1 MMTDPLA
8 ALDTLLTI
16 DSADADGLPRADRAL
31 YTLLRTEAGYKCWL
45 PVAENTAISEAVD
58 YYRRKGPEDRLARAL
73 VMQGVVLSE
82 QGDTEGAM
90 LTYKEAEPLLER
102 SGDLE
107 QLGLL
112 HTHIASLY
120 QIVNDKNAILR
131 YRQALQCFE
140 KAGLP
145 ERIMFASIALARV
158 LMIDSMDKA
167 VPHIKKA
174 LSMAEQYGNRLCALS
189 ALELLCYTY
198 EPRHDARKII
208 NLIRESFSLYGDK
221 PQSTAEENIYNNLL
235 YNAATNYIYL
245 GKADSARL
253 YSKSIQANCK
263 ADSLLIYSLYG
274 DIAELEDNNGD
285 LLTYLNHAHRIELE
299 ILEEGYDTQLRDS
312 ELRYDHSRLDAEL
325 YKRDRSILFL
335 ILLFIISSAIVYAVI
350 HILRRLLRQQKIET
364 EKQKS
369 LAENLKDTATELKK
383 ELDSQKSE
391 NDSLAREKHLEE
403 EERKKLEQLLLKHT
417 SSNTELM
424 RYYNTTYNTM
434 RQLIDIYD
442 IHQSNPGHL
451 LDKSVTVARE
461 FIATTNSFGDAKS
474 IINSIYPGFLDKLF
488 GEFPKLNKND
498 KYLIILTCLGYSNSI
513 ISSILGISETNLST
527 KKTRLAKNMN
537 IDKSLTKY
545 LSERL
550 TTYQQKK

>member
-1 MMTDPLA
+1 MKSHIGLISVLTVLAAVLFLSVLISCNDRGAQLRQALAAADSLMMTDPLA

-31 YTLLRTEAGYKCWL
+31 YTLLRT
-45 PVAENTAISEAVD
+45 EAVD

-90 LTYKEAEPLLER
+90 LTYKEAEPLLKR

-120 QIVNDKNAILR
+120 QTSIVNDKNAILR

-145 ERIMFASIALARV
+145 ERIMFARIALARV

-245 GKADSARL
+245 GKLTLPDYTANP
-253 YSKSIQANCK
+253 SKP
-263 ADSLLIYSLYG
+263 
-274 DIAELEDNNGD
+274 
-285 LLTYLNHAHRIELE
+285 T
-299 ILEEGYDTQLRDS
+299 
-312 ELRYDHSRLDAEL
+312 
-325 YKRDRSILFL
+325 
-335 ILLFIISSAIVYAVI
+335 V
-350 HILRRLLRQQKIET
+350 RQ
-364 EKQKS
+364 
-369 LAENLKDTATELKK
+369 
-383 ELDSQKSE
+383 
-391 NDSLAREKHLEE
+391 
-403 EERKKLEQLLLKHT
+403 
-417 SSNTELM
+417 
-424 RYYNTTYNTM
+424 
-434 RQLIDIYD
+434 
-442 IHQSNPGHL
+442 
-451 LDKSVTVARE
+451 TV
-461 FIATTNSFGDAKS
+461 F
-474 IINSIYPGFLDKLF
+474 
-488 GEFPKLNKND
+488 
-498 KYLIILTCLGYSNSI
+498 
-513 ISSILGISETNLST
+513 SSIRYMGISQNWKIIT
-527 KKTRLAKNMN
+527 A
-537 IDKSLTKY
+537 IF
-545 LSERL
+545 
-550 TTYQQKK
+550 